1 MLNYNEIR
9 ERKFIVLE
17 GEPYEVVESHVFRKQ
32 QRKPV
37 NQTKIRNLITGSVKP
52 YTFHNNDVV
61 DEAELV
67 KEKYTYSF
75 EKFNRDTGHDE
86 YWFFKSGD
94 RSHRLPIDAYVIEDK
109 VKFLKPN
116 MEVDALLFD
125 DKIIGVTIPIK
136 MKFKV
141 KSAPPAVKGNTTSGA
156 NKQVT
161 LETGFVVNT
170 PIFVNEG
177 DTIIINT
184 ETGQYVERS
193 QD

>member
-9 ERKFIVLE
+9 ERKYIVLE

-37 NQTKIRNLITGSVKP
+37 NQTKIRNLITGSIKP

-61 DEAELV
+61 DEAELTRD
-67 KEKYTYSF
+67 KYTYAF
-75 EKFNRDTGHDE
+75 EKFNRVTGHDE
-86 YWFFKSGD
+86 YWFHKSND
-94 RSHRLPIDAYVIEDK
+94 RSHRLPIDASVIEDK
-109 VKFLKPN
+109 VKFLKPD
-116 MEVDALLFD
+116 MEVEALLFD

-141 KSAPPAVKGNTTSGA
+141 KSAPPAVKGNTATGA

-170 PIFVNEG
+170 PIFINEG
-177 DTIIINT
+177 DIIIINT
-184 ETGQYVERS
+184 ETGQYVERA
-193 QD
+193 QA